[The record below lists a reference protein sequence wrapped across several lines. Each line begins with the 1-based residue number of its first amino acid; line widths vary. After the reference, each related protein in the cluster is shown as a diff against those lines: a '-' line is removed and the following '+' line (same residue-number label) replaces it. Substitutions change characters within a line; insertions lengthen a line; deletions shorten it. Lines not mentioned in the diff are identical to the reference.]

1 MEENKMQKLES
12 IKMKHNTIEDVI
24 DKLKM
29 MYSYVRPI
37 NEHMVIAGDSN
48 TFSFLGDGISYLVDK
63 NGNVT
68 ELRGRV
74 ILKRITGFDS
84 GDLVFFNDNNK
95 TIIVNERTGEKIVES
110 KSPLSIWAMRD
121 SYTVYVGE
129 KREDGKTE
137 LFALQYWTGKWVYLQ
152 DIIHYQLSDTQDGE
166 FVWFIRDKD
175 NNKGEPIKQ
184 YISSEDLGIYKYT
197 DNV

>member
-1 MEENKMQKLES
+1 MQKLES

>member
-1 MEENKMQKLES
+1 MQKLES

-24 DKLKM
+24 DTLKM

-84 GDLVFFNDNNK
+84 GDIVFFDDNNR

-110 KSPLSIWAMRD
+110 KSPLSIWAMHD
-121 SYTVYVGE
+121 NYTVYVGE
-129 KREDGKTE
+129 KRKDGKTE

-166 FVWFIRDKD
+166 FVWFVRDKD

-197 DNV
+197 GDM